1 MTYYASFL
9 KHRLCTIVKN
19 LRCHKL
25 LIVKIPFKDAAHVN
39 ARTVS
44 LLEFKEFLSGEFL
57 NSQTG
62 GIPKLSLALGHLKI
76 PLKYKGVRISEFSH
90 K

>member
-1 MTYYASFL
+1 M
-9 KHRLCTIVKN
+9 VKN

-25 LIVKIPFKDAAHVN
+25 LIVKIPFKDAARVN

-62 GIPKLSLALGHLKI
+62 GIPELSLALEHLKI
-76 PLKYKGVRISEFSH
+76 HQNIKGLEFLNSH